1 MSETSVRINDLVQ
14 QSCIDLFSYFDVSI
28 GPEVVAGVATKD
40 IALCG
45 VIGFT
50 GIDMRGSL
58 MLACSLE
65 PLQRTHPGGT
75 ASLRDWL
82 AELTNQL
89 LGRVKNHL
97 ARMGAE
103 FHCSTPVVLGGERI
117 APIESQSL
125 GHLFTIDGGVVSVWF
140 DAIVRPELV
149 LSAVPLEGAVVSEGE
164 TLLF

>member
-1 MSETSVRINDLVQ
+1 MLETSIRINGLVQ
-14 QSCIDLFSYFDVSI
+14 QSCIDLFSYFDVAI
-28 GPEVVAGVATKD
+28 GPRVVPGVAMKD

-45 VIGFT
+45 VIGFS
-50 GIDMRGSL
+50 GHDMRGSL

-89 LGRVKNHL
+89 LGRVKNRL
-97 ARMGAE
+97 ATMGAE
-103 FHCSTPVVLGGERI
+103 FHCSTPVVIGGERI

-125 GHLFTIDGGVVSVWF
+125 GQLFTIDGGLVSVWF
-140 DAIVRPELV
+140 DAIVRPELR
-149 LSAVPLEGAVVSEGE
+149 LRDVPLDNAVMSEGE
-164 TLLF
+164 MLLF